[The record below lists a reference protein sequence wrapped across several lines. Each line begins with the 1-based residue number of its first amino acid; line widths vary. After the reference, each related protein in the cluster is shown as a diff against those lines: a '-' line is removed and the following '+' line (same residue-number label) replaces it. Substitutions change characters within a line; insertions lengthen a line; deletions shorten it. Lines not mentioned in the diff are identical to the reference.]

1 MERSIL
7 ENMVFAF
14 MVGELGIEPITAR
27 KEVEK
32 MTDEQLEKFIDQPKR
47 SKVGASTAGRSPGAD
62 DGRPKK
68 EKAARI
74 PSTAATNQKK
84 KGRLII
90 HQSKVKNNDERKNN
104 IKRKNY

>member
-7 ENMVFAF
+7 ENIVFAF

-47 SKVGASTAGRSPGAD
+47 SDLERQPRDGLPALMMAD
-62 DGRPKK
+62 
-68 EKAARI
+68 
-74 PSTAATNQKK
+74 QKGNLWK
-84 KGRLII
+84 I
-90 HQSKVKNNDERKNN
+90 
-104 IKRKNY
+104 

>member
-14 MVGELGIEPITAR
+14 MVGELGIEPIAAR

-47 SKVGASTAGRSPGAD
+47 SDLGASTAGRSPGAD
-62 DGRPKK
+62 DGRP
-68 EKAARI
+68 
-74 PSTAATNQKK
+74 
-84 KGRLII
+84 
-90 HQSKVKNNDERKNN
+90 ERKK
-104 IKRKNY
+104 I

>member
-32 MTDEQLEKFIDQPKR
+32 MTDKQLEKFIDQPKC
-47 SKVGASTAGRSPGAD
+47 SDLGASTAGRSPGAD
-62 DGRPKK
+62 DGRP
-68 EKAARI
+68 
-74 PSTAATNQKK
+74 
-84 KGRLII
+84 
-90 HQSKVKNNDERKNN
+90 ERKK
-104 IKRKNY
+104 I

>member
-47 SKVGASTAGRSPGAD
+47 SDLGASTAGRSPGAD
-62 DGRPKK
+62 DGRLKK
-68 EKAARI
+68 GKRRHAYQAQA
-74 PSTAATNQKK
+74 TTNQKK
-84 KGRLII
+84 KGSYII
-90 HQSKVKNNDERKNN
+90 AQVKRNEKN
-104 IKRKNY
+104 KQQGS

>member
-32 MTDEQLEKFIDQPKR
+32 MTDDQLEKFIDQPKR
-47 SKVGASTAGRSPGAD
+47 SDLGASTAGRSPGAD
-62 DGRPKK
+62 DGRP
-68 EKAARI
+68 E
-74 PSTAATNQKK
+74 KK
-84 KGRLII
+84 KGGTPTKHKPPPIKKKGSYII
-90 HQSKVKNNDERKNN
+90 AQVKRNEKN
-104 IKRKNY
+104 KQQGS

>member
-27 KEVEK
+27 KEVER

-47 SKVGASTAGRSPGAD
+47 SDLGASTAGRSPGAD
-62 DGRPKK
+62 DGRP
-68 EKAARI
+68 
-74 PSTAATNQKK
+74 NK
-84 KGRLII
+84 KGGTPTKHTPPPI
-90 HQSKVKNNDERKNN
+90 K
-104 IKRKNY
+104 KRKVAILQHR

>member
-47 SKVGASTAGRSPGAD
+47 SDLGASTAGRSPGAD
-62 DGRPKK
+62 DGRLK
-68 EKAARI
+68 KAARL

-84 KGRLII
+84 KGSYII
-90 HQSKVKNNDERKNN
+90 AQVKRNEKNKQQRSN
-104 IKRKNY
+104 